1 MIVFALTYQY
11 QIHSYNSF
19 GRDNRMVKLL
29 FFFKVLFIM
38 KCGLLCSV
46 QSECHLLIYNY
57 MHVNFCK
64 QLLSYGGDYIDS
76 VGTYL
81 CCYNGVTMDYFST
94 RRQLYKLKFTTM
106 WWPVFFS
113 CLYYYTY
120 FSIQM
125 TIIYILF
132 WIIFFCCLS
141 HRQNWGYS
149 FVSTITIL
157 SA

>member
-29 FFFKVLFIM
+29 GFFKVLFIM

-106 WWPVFFS
+106 WWPVFFFHV
-113 CLYYYTY
+113 Y
-120 FSIQM
+120 
-125 TIIYILF
+125 
-132 WIIFFCCLS
+132 
-141 HRQNWGYS
+141 
-149 FVSTITIL
+149 TITHTLAFKWQLFIFYFEL
-157 SA
+157 FFSVA